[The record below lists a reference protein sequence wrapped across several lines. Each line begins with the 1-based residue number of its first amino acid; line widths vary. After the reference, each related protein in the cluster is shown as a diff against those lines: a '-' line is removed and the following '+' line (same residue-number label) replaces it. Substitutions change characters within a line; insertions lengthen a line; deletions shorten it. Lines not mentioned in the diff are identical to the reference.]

1 MRQNQASDYTGKNHS
16 AQFQYTP
23 APGGG
28 QSRPAVLHRRIGS
41 TTYRV
46 RVHFSDTS
54 RETVND
60 KILRLAKREV
70 ETYEKAA

>member
-1 MRQNQASDYTGKNHS
+1 MTQSQTDYTNTNYS
-16 AQFQYTP
+16 PQNQYTP
-23 APGGG
+23 AG
-28 QSRPAVLHRRIGS
+28 QEGQAQPVTMMKRIGS

-60 KILRLAKREV
+60 KITRLIKRE
-70 ETYEKAA
+70 AGQ